1 MLESFGFYDDY
12 KPTLRILQKGLGNGG
27 ASALLFFCGFVDYIT
42 GIWSCLQGFFQVYNK
57 AGRDGGDSAAV
68 GIVRNVYK
76 TPRLMEKSKSLD
88 FSTMPTTTESLSLIL
103 SLIKKLIFC
112 REIRHC

>member
-1 MLESFGFYDDY
+1 MQE
-12 KPTLRILQKGLGNGG
+12 GLGNGG

-57 AGRDGGDSAAV
+57 AGRDGWDSAAV